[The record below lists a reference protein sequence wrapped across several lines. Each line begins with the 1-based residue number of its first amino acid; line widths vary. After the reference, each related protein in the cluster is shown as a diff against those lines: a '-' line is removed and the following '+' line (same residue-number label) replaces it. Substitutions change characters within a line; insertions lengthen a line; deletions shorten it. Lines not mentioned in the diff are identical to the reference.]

1 VIPPHLRSP
10 EIDALHRAVV
20 LAGRGAG
27 TALPNPVVGC
37 VLLAPGGWVVGEG
50 FHDAPGGPHAEVEA
64 IAAAGSWANGAT
76 AVVTLEPCNH
86 TGRTGPCSE
95 ALVAAGVA
103 RVVVAV
109 RDPWPPA
116 AGGIDRLRAAGIEV
130 VDLAEPGVEPAPAVA
145 AAVSAAQDVN
155 RVWLT
160 AHRLSRPFVTWK
172 VGMTIDGRV
181 AAADGTSRWI
191 TSAESRADVHLL
203 RARVDTIMVGV
214 GTVLADDPQLTVR
227 SADGSV
233 IGPQP
238 LRVVI
243 DSAGRTPGSAKVLDD
258 AAETIVADVAEF
270 GAGTGGRVDLA
281 AVLDRLYLKGRRH
294 VLLEGGPTLA
304 AAFLD
309 AGLVDEVLLYIA
321 PTLLGAGHP
330 ALVGG
335 EVGTLV
341 DAHRGELRDVTRIG
355 PDVRLRYALG

>member
-1 VIPPHLRSP
+1 
-10 EIDALHRAVV
+10 
-20 LAGRGAG
+20 
-27 TALPNPVVGC
+27 
-37 VLLAPGGWVVGEG
+37 
-50 FHDAPGGPHAEVEA
+50 
-64 IAAAGSWANGAT
+64 
-76 AVVTLEPCNH
+76 
-86 TGRTGPCSE
+86 
-95 ALVAAGVA
+95 
-103 RVVVAV
+103 
-109 RDPWPPA
+109 
-116 AGGIDRLRAAGIEV
+116 
-130 VDLAEPGVEPAPAVA
+130 
-145 AAVSAAQDVN
+145 
-155 RVWLT
+155 
-160 AHRLSRPFVTWK
+160 
-172 VGMTIDGRV
+172 
-181 AAADGTSRWI
+181 
-191 TSAESRADVHLL
+191 
-203 RARVDTIMVGV
+203 
-214 GTVLADDPQLTVR
+214 
-227 SADGSV
+227 V